1 MKSFFCLLLVVI
13 CFCFFGCNFKEQFM
27 EYKVTD
33 IGQYQEVRKTKYYQ
47 KVEKYSDLVM
57 PDAILPFF
65 EIEKYSFKYDPM
77 DGKYEEY
84 LEILINDEQ
93 QYQQYIDELL
103 NGNTMIEC
111 PFDSVYQQY
120 VVNEKISYTE
130 NSRGEQCFYMA
141 SVQKILTNDNIN
153 SIIFVSFSIPSDYG
167 AVELNWFEYCQK
179 FDILAIDL

>member
-65 EIEKYSFKYDPM
+65 EIEKYSFKY
-77 DGKYEEY
+77 Y
-84 LEILINDEQ
+84 
-93 QYQQYIDELL
+93 
-103 NGNTMIEC
+103 
-111 PFDSVYQQY
+111 
-120 VVNEKISYTE
+120 
-130 NSRGEQCFYMA
+130 
-141 SVQKILTNDNIN
+141 
-153 SIIFVSFSIPSDYG
+153 
-167 AVELNWFEYCQK
+167 
-179 FDILAIDL
+179 